1 LNVDLSKEIVFN
13 HRLEW
18 FVYEL
23 VQNDSLK
30 KEREEFQVICIEHYR
45 AETEITE

>member
-1 LNVDLSKEIVFN
+1 MDVDLANEITFN

-30 KEREEFQVICIEHYR
+30 KEKEAFQVICIENYR